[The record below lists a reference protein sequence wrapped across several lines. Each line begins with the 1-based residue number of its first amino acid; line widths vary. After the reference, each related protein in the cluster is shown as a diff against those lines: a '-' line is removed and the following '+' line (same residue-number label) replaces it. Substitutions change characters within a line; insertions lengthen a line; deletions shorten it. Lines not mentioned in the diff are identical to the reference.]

1 MKYFPIAAAVAAA
14 TATTVTTLVFAA
26 SLSLNIGHP
35 DYYGRIDVD
44 GYPKPQVIESQA
56 VSVEHVSVDRAPV
69 YLRVPKTYTTSWKD
83 HCSEYN
89 ACNERVY
96 FVQDSWYNGEYVP
109 QYQKRHHVKDD

>member
-1 MKYFPIAAAVAAA
+1 MKRFLIATTVAAA
-14 TATTVTTLVFAA
+14 TITTATSLVFAA

-35 DYYGRIDVD
+35 DYYGRIETE
-44 GYPKPQVIESQA
+44 GYSKPQLIESQA
-56 VSVEHVSVDRAPV
+56 VTVERVSEERAPV

-83 HCSEYN
+83 HCGEYN

-109 QYQKRHHVKDD
+109 QYQKRHHRKDD